1 MSNSA
6 NIESDPRF
14 PSGKWVG
21 FFLDKR
27 LPGKH
32 QMELTLTFAA
42 GQLTGDG
49 RDRVGS
55 FTFCGT
61 YDLTDGK
68 CKWLKQYVKAHAITY
83 RGFNE
88 GKGIWGTWEQSYAG
102 VAVTG
107 GFHIWPEGMEDPTQP
122 HLVEEADP
130 PVEEVLPDRLP
141 DLVPELIPG

>member
-1 MSNSA
+1 MPNPA
-6 NIESDPRF
+6 NLESDPRF

-32 QMELTLTFAA
+32 EMELTLTFAA
-42 GQLTGDG
+42 GRLTGDG
-49 RDRVGS
+49 RDRVGT
-55 FTFCGT
+55 FTFRGT

-68 CKWLKQYVKAHAITY
+68 CEWVKQYVKAHALTY

-88 GKGIWGTWEQSYAG
+88 GKGIWGTWEQPGA
-102 VAVTG
+102 ATG
-107 GFHIWPEGMEDPTQP
+107 GFHIWPDGMEDPTQS
-122 HLVEEADP
+122 HLVEEAEL
-130 PVEEVLPDRLP
+130 PVEADIPGRTP